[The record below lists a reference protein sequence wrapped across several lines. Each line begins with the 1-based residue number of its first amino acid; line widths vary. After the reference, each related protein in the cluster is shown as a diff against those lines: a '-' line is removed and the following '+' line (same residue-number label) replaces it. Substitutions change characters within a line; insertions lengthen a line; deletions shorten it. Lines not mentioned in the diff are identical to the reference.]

1 MTEEDK
7 QQSDESVEIPQDQ
20 ATEPSDEDS
29 TDPVRKWTLIVLA
42 ACAVLMLYYVVAD
55 RITPYTTQ
63 ARVHALVVPIAAEV
77 SGTVIDVPIGR
88 NEAVD
93 AGDLLFQ
100 VEPDRYQMAV
110 ETAEANLQAARQ
122 ATGASTANID
132 AAEAQVRTAEAN
144 LVRAERDAV
153 RLRRIKEEE
162 PGAVSDRRVDI
173 AEASYVAAKASLQ
186 AADANLERARQE
198 LGETG
203 EANYRIL
210 QARADLEQAELNLER
225 TAVLAPDRGIV
236 TDVRVNRGNFAQA
249 GVPLMTFLAF
259 HDIWIQADFTENN
272 LGHIKAGDEVDIV
285 FDALPGKV
293 VKGTIRMTGFG
304 VNVESAPL
312 GSLPT
317 IENDRQWLRDAQR
330 FSVVVDFELPNE
342 EDRQG
347 IRVGAQASVM
357 VYTGGG
363 FLFNSLAW
371 IKMRI
376 LSLVTYVF

>member
-7 QQSDESVEIPQDQ
+7 QQSDESAEKPQDQ
-20 ATEPSDEDS
+20 ATEPSDENS
-29 TDPVRKWTLIVLA
+29 TDPVRKWTLILLA

-77 SGTVIDVPIGR
+77 SGTVVDVPIGR

-186 AADANLERARQE
+186 AANANLERARQE